1 MYPRLFTGVRRIE
14 ILRTSALRSSKKF
27 ACIGFSQ
34 VQSNH
39 HEKAIASSCSS
50 PGTCALALPS
60 FLLGLVSLRSLQGA
74 LEPRQSLVPHILLLA
89 SAQRREHLQR
99 LYLVLLPAEPHPG
112 PPSARWKVRLAA
124 GVIGPLI
131 ASSLIFRLGSTAVQR
146 IEASGAFPSR
156 GAFRRIRKVVP
167 ASSGPSED
175 FSTDLTL
182 GSIDGMLLGSTT
194 NPNTSSTG
202 LSMIT
207 LESIVLLSDPPTEDR
222 LGHGPFPL
230 HDASLGG

>member
-60 FLLGLVSLRSLQGA
+60 FLLGLVSLRSLQSA

-112 PPSARWKVRLAA
+112 PPIGSFEGKAGSGGYRSCNRLKLDPPIGLDSRAAHRSLSSLSQQRCLSAHPEGSARVECSLRGFFHRLDTRIDRWDVARINDEPEHLFHRSFDDHL
-124 GVIGPLI
+124 GIHSPP
-131 ASSLIFRLGSTAVQR
+131 FRPAY
-146 IEASGAFPSR
+146 R
-156 GAFRRIRKVVP
+156 G
-167 ASSGPSED
+167 
-175 FSTDLTL
+175 
-182 GSIDGMLLGSTT
+182 
-194 NPNTSSTG
+194 
-202 LSMIT
+202 
-207 LESIVLLSDPPTEDR
+207 
-222 LGHGPFPL
+222 
-230 HDASLGG
+230 